1 MKISD
6 LIQESHAVAVSK
18 GWHEQPACEHPGFFD
33 VIEDSYTFPQN
44 VDIDR
49 VAALLLMIHSE
60 IGEAWECY
68 QSAEYPWP
76 GQVPQSTSER
86 AGLVGYRLGESIV
99 EGKPE
104 GLIVELADVV
114 IRVADLAGALGLPLA
129 GSCSGLSVGGS
140 AFDVDAEL
148 TDLFSPRTC
157 TEQEHFNELRHY
169 VDAATEH
176 LRSTSVFSLS
186 DALARLLA
194 ECQRMATYFG
204 LDLVHAVETKMT
216 YNRTRPHR
224 HGGKN
229 L

>member
-1 MKISD
+1 
-6 LIQESHAVAVSK
+6 
-18 GWHEQPACEHPGFFD
+18 
-33 VIEDSYTFPQN
+33 
-44 VDIDR
+44 
-49 VAALLLMIHSE
+49 
-60 IGEAWECY
+60 
-68 QSAEYPWP
+68 
-76 GQVPQSTSER
+76 
-86 AGLVGYRLGESIV
+86 
-99 EGKPE
+99 
-104 GLIVELADVV
+104 
-114 IRVADLAGALGLPLA
+114 LPLA

-157 TEQEHFNELRHY
+157 TEQEHFNELRSY

-224 HGGKN
+224 HGGKS